1 MNRNIQ
7 VEMTREGGG
16 ASRPPFL
23 TVRALHKRY
32 GSGAPILE
40 DVTLEVE
47 AGDFIS
53 LIGPSGC
60 GKSTLLKLVSGLT
73 PITQGTITVDGM
85 EPANAREIMS
95 FIFQDATL
103 LPWRTV
109 QGNVE
114 LGLELQGTITFE
126 QRRKKST
133 ELLALV
139 GLSDVASRYP
149 RQLSGGMR
157 MRVSIARALATRPR
171 LLLMDEPFGALDE
184 MTRDRLN
191 EELLRLRAEQGWTAM
206 FVTHSVAEAVFLSTR
221 IVVLEAKPGRIRR
234 DMAVP
239 FPFPRT
245 ESLRS
250 DPAYLALVGEVSQ
263 ALRELKQPV
272 KSGGGEG

>member
-1 MNRNIQ
+1 MNRNHHG
-7 VEMTREGGG
+7 ETTRESGGVDH
-16 ASRPPFL
+16 PPFL
-23 TVRALHKRY
+23 SVKGLHKRY
-32 GSGAPILE
+32 GQGAAILE
-40 DVTLEVE
+40 DVTLEVG

-60 GKSTLLKLVSGLT
+60 GKSTLLKVVSGLT
-73 PITQGTITVDGM
+73 PITQGTVVVDGM

-109 QGNVE
+109 MGNVE
-114 LGLELQGTITFE
+114 LGLELQATMTKE
-126 QRRKKST
+126 QRRKKAT

-234 DMAVP
+234 DIAVP
-239 FPFPRT
+239 FGFPRS

-263 ALRELKQPV
+263 ALRELKRPLEERR
-272 KSGGGEG
+272 GAG

>member
-1 MNRNIQ
+1 
-7 VEMTREGGG
+7 
-16 ASRPPFL
+16 
-23 TVRALHKRY
+23 
-32 GSGAPILE
+32 
-40 DVTLEVE
+40 
-47 AGDFIS
+47 
-53 LIGPSGC
+53 
-60 GKSTLLKLVSGLT
+60 
-73 PITQGTITVDGM
+73 
-85 EPANAREIMS
+85 MS

-114 LGLELQGTITFE
+114 LGLELQRTMTVE
-126 QRRKKST
+126 QRRKKAT

-191 EELLRLRAEQGWTAM
+191 EELLKLRAEQGWTAM

-234 DMAVP
+234 DIAVP
-239 FPFPRT
+239 FGFPRN

-263 ALRELKQPV
+263 ALRELKKPM
-272 KSGGGEG
+272 SGEGGAG

>member
-1 MNRNIQ
+1 MNRNNQ
-7 VEMTREGGG
+7 VGVRQENGG
-16 ASRPPFL
+16 AGRPPFL
-23 TVRALHKRY
+23 SIHGLHKRY
-32 GSGAPILE
+32 GSGAAILE
-40 DVTLEVE
+40 DVTLEVG

-114 LGLELQGTITFE
+114 LGLELQATMTP
-126 QRRKKST
+126 QQRKKKAT

-139 GLSDVASRYP
+139 GLSDVAPRYP

-234 DMAVP
+234 DIAVP
-239 FPFPRT
+239 FGFPRN

-263 ALRELKQPV
+263 ALRELKKPM
-272 KSGGGEG
+272 SGEGGAG